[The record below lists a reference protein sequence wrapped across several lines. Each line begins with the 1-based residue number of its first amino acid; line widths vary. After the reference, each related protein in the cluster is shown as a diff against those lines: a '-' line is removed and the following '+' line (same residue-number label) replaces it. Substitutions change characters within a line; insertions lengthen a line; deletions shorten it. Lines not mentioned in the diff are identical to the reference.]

1 LKILSN
7 MATVA
12 SPVGGVAWIGVA
24 HACCPAIQPAY
35 LTAVRREGVEM
46 PL

>member
-1 LKILSN
+1 MCAGGIYALRN
-7 MATVA
+7 PGWPPWPRVA
-12 SPVGGVAWIGVA
+12 SPSSA
-24 HACCPAIQPAY
+24 H